1 MEFTV
6 TELPSELHIT
16 IATYLDVA
24 DLHAFATTNSTY
36 VNLFSPTVVR
46 EILQGIAITELM
58 PYPQLFRQFYQPH
71 YFLDNYEA
79 FTHQVVQWLLGKSK
93 SIAASLIYLLSYSVL
108 ENPKYQSTLYDFLI
122 SEAVQRSG
130 CSAAILDNDAFFE
143 YHIISKS
150 TGYQYIATNLI
161 ITNPLPRIKTTE
173 HSSMIIWSKRLVVH
187 AMLSRIHRL
196 ISRSLSYS
204 TRVSLISKLWLMSNR
219 RVDGMED
226 NNLYTIAL
234 FINT

>member
-36 VNLFSPTVVR
+36 MNLFSPTVVR

-161 ITNPLPRIKTTE
+161 ITNPLPHLYKAKNQDNRTFIYDYMVEKVGSSCYAFT
-173 HSSMIIWSKRLVVH
+173 HSSTNIKKFELLNKGFFDQQTLV
-187 AMLSRIHRL
+187 
-196 ISRSLSYS
+196 
-204 TRVSLISKLWLMSNR
+204 
-219 RVDGMED
+219 DE
-226 NNLYTIAL
+226 
-234 FINT
+234 